1 MIIVILVILTLML
14 LGNGAQAVA
23 PWRYGYSALGVI
35 TLVILFLLLL
45 HIIPATAM
53 AFPWMGHGAVLR

>member
-23 PWRYGYSALGVI
+23 PWRYGFGALGII

-45 HIIPATAM
+45 HIIPATA
-53 AFPWMGHGAVLR
+53 

>member
-35 TLVILFLLLL
+35 TLVILFLLPVRVAL
-45 HIIPATAM
+45 IPKM
-53 AFPWMGHGAVLR
+53 LQLVLPGIP